1 MFSTFSYLL
10 PLFRKPAQQRDL
22 FCISVQLIRCFQ
34 IERQSRQ
41 RRMCHDPLKCRKPQ
55 RSLADLLMAVL
66 MALKRILAVVQMNR
80 FQLLKS
86 YHAVEPLKH
95 IIEVIHNIVSRIVHM
110 ARIQADTHVVF

>member
-1 MFSTFSYLL
+1 
-10 PLFRKPAQQRDL
+10 
-22 FCISVQLIRCFQ
+22 
-34 IERQSRQ
+34 
-41 RRMCHDPLKCRKPQ
+41 MCHNPLKCRKPQ

-80 FQLLKS
+80 FQLRKS